1 MNKQEACIL
10 IVDKDIEII
19 RALRH
24 SLTAHGYTVL
34 TARNAEDALTLTVQ
48 QQPDVIL
55 LDPLLPDTSGLEV
68 CRKIR
73 QVTTVPMIVLSVK
86 DTEDDKVLAL
96 DLGADNYITKPF
108 GMKEVLA
115 YVKVALRRMPKGQT
129 AKQTHMQFGPI
140 LVDLAQRKVRVDGQ
154 EIKLTPTEYEL
165 LKIFVDHRGKILTR
179 QMLINQLWKM
189 EARVP
194 VKEHRLH
201 VYVARLRQKLEPVP
215 DHPRFIL
222 TIPCVGYHFADEG
235 E

>member
-1 MNKQEACIL
+1 MNKQGACIL
-10 IVDKDIEII
+10 IVDNDIEII

-55 LDPLLPDTSGLEV
+55 LDPVLPGTSGLEV

-73 QVTTVPMIVLSVK
+73 EVSTMPMIVLSVK
-86 DTEDDKVLAL
+86 DTEEDKVLAL

-108 GMKEVLA
+108 AIKEVLA
-115 YVKVALRRMPKGQT
+115 RVRVALRRMVKGQAT
-129 AKQTHMQFGPI
+129 QTYVQFGPI

-165 LKIFVDHRGKILTR
+165 LKIFLTHRGKILTR

-215 DHPRFIL
+215 GHPRFIL